1 MVARRRLL
9 TLSLVLTLTAT
20 SAGLLVG
27 VALGSGDDAGRRSPT
42 SLPGFTQAVFLSHLN
57 DPATTPVF
65 PGDPPFSLRSFF
77 SIPQDGYTLNYVK
90 EGEHTGTHY
99 STPCHFHVGANCA
112 GQLNAGDFILPAV
125 VIDVRDAVHADV
137 DHEVTVAELKAW
149 ESDNGQIP
157 DGAAVLLWTGC
168 DRFWGPALAPD
179 RPTYYNCGSAAG
191 RFRQPGFSERAVRWL
206 IRTGVLADRG
216 ALGTDTFGPDPGSD
230 SAFMETFLTL
240 RKHRFTLENLTNL
253 GAMPATGAWIV
264 IGGPRNRHGTGAP
277 SSVIGLVP

>member
-27 VALGSGDDAGRRSPT
+27 VALGSGDDVGRRSPT

-57 DPATTPVF
+57 DPAKTPVF

-125 VIDVRDAVHADV
+125 VIDVRDAVAADV
-137 DHEVTVAELKAW
+137 DDEETVAELKAW
-149 ESDNGQIP
+149 EADNGQIP

-179 RPTYYNCGSAAG
+179 KPTYYNSGSAPG
-191 RFRQPGFSERAVRWL
+191 RFRQPGFSQRAVRWL

-230 SAFMETFLTL
+230 AKFMETFLTL
-240 RKHRFTLENLTNL
+240 RQHRFTLENLTNL

-264 IGGPRNRHGTGAP
+264 IGGPRNRNGTGAP

>member
-1 MVARRRLL
+1 MVARRRL
-9 TLSLVLTLTAT
+9 TILSLVLALTGT

-27 VALGSGDDAGRRSPT
+27 VALGSGDAAERRSPT
-42 SLPGFTQAVFLSHLN
+42 ALPGFTQAVFLSHLN
-57 DPATTPVF
+57 DPSQTPVF
-65 PGDPPFSLRSFF
+65 PGDPSFSLRSLF
-77 SIPQDGYTLNYVK
+77 SIRKDGFTLQYVK

-99 STPCHFHVGANCA
+99 STPCHFHVGAACA

-125 VIDVRDAVHADV
+125 VIDVRDAVAADV
-137 DHEVTVAELKAW
+137 DHEVTVAELRAW
-149 ESDNGQIP
+149 EADNGQIP
-157 DGAAVLLWTGC
+157 VGAAVLLWTGC

-179 RPTYYNCGSAAG
+179 RRTYYNCGSAAG
-191 RFRQPGFSERAVRWL
+191 RFRQPGFSRAAVRWL

-230 SAFMETFLTL
+230 SSFMETFLTL